1 MAGGVLKE
9 GRFSR
14 LGVMPLQAALGAISA
29 GTVPEGMQQKLAG
42 LWDKYAESLM
52 QALVV
57 RQGERTTSLQR
68 DLQTRAEKEIADI
81 TAILTE
87 LQTSILKELDEP
99 QVEQLTLFSTPERE
113 QFERNMNSLKARAAQ
128 IPQEIEQETALIR
141 KRFENP
147 TARLFPLAVTFLVPQ
162 KLLRH

>member
-1 MAGGVLKE
+1 
-9 GRFSR
+9 
-14 LGVMPLQAALGAISA
+14 
-29 GTVPEGMQQKLAG
+29 
-42 LWDKYAESLM
+42 M

-68 DLQTRAEKEIADI
+68 DLQNRAEKEIADI

-141 KRFENP
+141 KRFEKGA
-147 TARLFPLAVTFLVPQ
+147 TST
-162 KLLRH
+162 